1 MEGFEFGLS
10 GTHLIF
16 SSPVALTID
25 VLGMTDGNTV
35 DIMTMHAG
43 DADFHTGGLSVS
55 PNTLCNTDGTASI
68 PGSQAIVKNGKVTFY
83 TCGASSFTMNPTG
96 GTAGSNDLRLVIG
109 DCGQFQ
115 LYYSGSANIY
125 TGNPP
130 ATGCSNTM
138 DAWFA
143 LAV

>member
-1 MEGFEFGLS
+1 VEGFEFGLS

-25 VLGMTDGNTV
+25 VLGMTDGNAV

-83 TCGASSFTMNPTG
+83 TCGASSFTMNPG
-96 GTAGSNDLRLVIG
+96 AQPKQMRSSSIIPQAL
-109 DCGQFQ
+109 QFW
-115 LYYSGSANIY
+115 STFSAHEKH
-125 TGNPP
+125 P
-130 ATGCSNTM
+130 ASS
-138 DAWFA
+138 
-143 LAV
+143 V